1 MGETADRL
9 VKEEQ
14 RILDELIAELDR
26 EMLRCNKRLTK
37 EILNRNKARDMCL
50 SDTYSMLIVSERN
63 LALIKEDRRS
73 LMASRNELYQYR
85 IIVDAEDE
93 KSTDTLD
100 MKIGLH
106 TYLKGEKIYVY
117 SWKRDVCRHYI
128 LDNSS
133 VDYKGTVV
141 DGDGKYDTDYRLKLK
156 RDIKLSFDKVKD
168 TSQLYPLSLAG
179 QEEAL
184 SDAFL
189 KELISRRNETE
200 FRNIVFSIQKQQGEI
215 IQAPFSKNLLV
226 QGCAGS
232 GKSMIMLHRLPIL
245 LYDNPGS
252 LYKNNLYIISPSEA
266 YIQMADDM
274 RYQLEIEDLKM
285 GTLRQYYDYVIL
297 KYGHKPSEYGDVL
310 LPDEQA
316 GAEMGRVY
324 SEKFISTMK
333 HSIDDM
339 IDKDDV
345 DLTEG
350 LTRYGLHKHRSS
362 SALPKD
368 RIAADI
374 MTIEDI
380 VGFDSEAV
388 LKQAPVIR
396 NAVESFEA
404 LRRMLAGLKTITIR
418 SIEKRRTVEQDELGK
433 LYKKMSGLDPVADKE
448 LYERRMT
455 ECGDI
460 EKRISYLSVLEN
472 EVDKDED
479 YFGKATETGKNITG
493 MPEEY
498 SDANVHD
505 IKNTSIMYPL
515 VVRKREYAEFVME
528 YATRATGIEDKY
540 AEYAGSI
547 YEQADKTFTAAQRLY
562 DIKSSLLDSRYRDS
576 LGEARDYYVGL
587 KKNIER
593 DLYKTT
599 MQELEKDMG
608 KKKII
613 GLQCSP
619 YLFTQ
624 ILYICNGMP
633 NAAKE
638 SLISIDEAQ
647 GLAPVELDL
656 IKNVNDNKVIL
667 NLYGDVRQHIEGTKG
682 IDHWYEFAD
691 VTGFDRYD
699 MKENYR
705 NANEIT
711 EYCNKCFNM
720 EMRAISL
727 NGNGVHGIS
736 SWNSFCKTMDG
747 LLTGSEERK
756 GIKAVIVKDDHCVEA
771 ICSVF
776 DKQSGRI
783 SRLDSKH
790 PGVHRT
796 KWNIITVAQSKGIEF
811 GTVVVMNRTMRR
823 NEKYIA
829 YTRALDE
836 LFVYDGEIPDEY
848 LDGEKKKSTSKQE
861 NSKNSSP
868 VIKKNEKQGA
878 SIASAT
884 KITESLSKQQSAIQ
898 TQGNEPVHKKKIIII
913 RKTHIEDE
921 SKETNGEPSQGGK
934 SSIKKDSISSIVKEQ
949 KRTAVGSKPSG
960 PIETRT
966 TSENNNIKT
975 GIKDKQGS
983 SGSIKE
989 YFESVGIE
997 VIDKRD
1003 RGGCLWIVG
1012 ERSDI
1017 SKYVNEAVTRFKI
1030 SGSYGAGHA
1039 TGHRN
1044 GWFTKSSK

>member
-1 MGETADRL
+1 MGEASDRSI
-9 VKEEQ
+9 KEEQ
-14 RILDELIAELDR
+14 RILDELIAELDQ

-37 EILNRNKARDMCL
+37 EKLERDKAKDMCL
-50 SDTYSMLIVSERN
+50 PDTYGMLVSTERK
-63 LALIKEDRRS
+63 LALIKEDRRL
-73 LMASRNELYQYR
+73 LMMSRNELYQYR
-85 IIVDAEDE
+85 IVVDVEDE
-93 KSTDTLD
+93 RSSDTLD
-100 MKIGLH
+100 MKIGLQ
-106 TYLKGEKIYVY
+106 TYLRGGKIYVY
-117 SWKRDVCRHYI
+117 SWKSDVCRHYI

-133 VDYKGTVV
+133 IDYKGTVV
-141 DGDGKYDTDYRLKLK
+141 DDGKQYDTDYRLKLK

-168 TSQLYPLSLAG
+168 VSQLYPASLSG

-189 KELISRRNETE
+189 KELLSRRNETE
-200 FRNIVFSIQKQQGEI
+200 FRNIVFSIQKQQGAI
-215 IQAPFSKNLLV
+215 IQEPFQKNLLV

-252 LYKNNLYIISPSEA
+252 LDKNNLYIISPSEA

-285 GTLRQYYDYVIL
+285 GTLRQYYDHVIR
-297 KYGHKPSEYGDVL
+297 KYGHKSSEYGDVL
-310 LPDEQA
+310 MSDELA
-316 GAEMGRVY
+316 GASIDRVY
-324 SEKFISTMK
+324 SDRFISVMR
-333 HSIDDM
+333 HDIDDL
-339 IDKDDV
+339 IAKGDV

-350 LTRYGLHKHRSS
+350 LARYKLHKHRSS

-368 RIAADI
+368 RIAANI

-380 VGFDSEAV
+380 VGSDSEAV
-388 LKQAPVIR
+388 LKQAPAIR
-396 NAVESFEA
+396 DAVESFES
-404 LRRMLAGLKTITIR
+404 LRRMLTGLKTITIR
-418 SIEKRRTVEQDELGK
+418 SIEKRRTREQDELGK
-433 LYKKMSGLDPVADKE
+433 LYKRTSKLDPVADKDV
-448 LYERRMT
+448 YERRMT
-455 ECGDI
+455 EYSDI
-460 EKRISYLSVLEN
+460 EKRISYLTDLEN

-479 YFGKATETGKNITG
+479 YFSKTADIGKNTAG

-498 SDANVHD
+498 SNANVHD
-505 IKNTSIMYPL
+505 IKNTSLMYPL
-515 VVRKREYAEFVME
+515 VVRRQEYADFVMD
-528 YATRATGIEDKY
+528 YATRVISIEDKY
-540 AEYAGSI
+540 SEYAGSV
-547 YEQADKTFTAAQRLY
+547 YESADKAFSAAQRLS
-562 DIKSSLLDSRYRDS
+562 DIKSSLLDSKYRYS
-576 LGEARDYYVGL
+576 LGEARDYLVGL

-593 DLYKTT
+593 DLYRTI
-599 MQELEKDMG
+599 MLELEKDMG

-656 IKNVNDNKVIL
+656 IRNVNDNKVIL

-699 MKENYR
+699 MNENYR

-727 NGNGVHGIS
+727 NGNGVHEIS

-747 LLTGSEERK
+747 LLAGSEDKK
-756 GIKAVIVKDDHCVEA
+756 GIKAVIVKDDHCVDA
-771 ICSVF
+771 LCSVF
-776 DKQSGRI
+776 DRHSDRI
-783 SRLDSKH
+783 SRLDGKH
-790 PGVHRT
+790 LGVHRT
-796 KWNIITVAQSKGIEF
+796 KWNILTVARSKGIEF
-811 GTVVVMNRTMRR
+811 GTVVVLNRTMRR

-848 LDGEKKKSTSKQE
+848 LDKGKKKTAPKREESNESQSVSK
-861 NSKNSSP
+861 KT
-868 VIKKNEKQGA
+868 EKQGA
-878 SIASAT
+878 PIISEASAT
-884 KITESLSKQQSAIQ
+884 RPLSKQQGSIN
-898 TQGNEPVHKKKIIII
+898 TKDDEPEHKKKIIVV
-913 RKTHIEDE
+913 RNTHIEEERKE
-921 SKETNGEPSQGGK
+921 SVEEPRHG
-934 SSIKKDSISSIVKEQ
+934 
-949 KRTAVGSKPSG
+949 
-960 PIETRT
+960 
-966 TSENNNIKT
+966 N
-975 GIKDKQGS
+975 

-1012 ERSDI
+1012 ERTDI

-1030 SGSYGAGHA
+1030 SGAYGAVHA

-1044 GWFTKSSK
+1044 GWYTKSNK